1 MNQKYYKIIFS
12 LYIILYSSE
21 LNSGHYINK
30 NSNYVIRNLEETI
43 RNDSYM
49 IIYFKKDCEYKEF
62 YNIYRRNISYI
73 INQENNVKLTSKTA
87 FNINKEFGIE
97 IHFETEVKSLEYF
110 FSKGLDKNME
120 YLISVDFTKFDS
132 SLVTRM
138 NNMFYGCNS
147 LRSINLSNSD
157 ISKIESMELM
167 FYGCSSLLS
176 INLSNL
182 TATKLD
188 EMSEMFRECK
198 SLKSVNFSNFDCPLI
213 FSMSFIFFGCS
224 SLEYIDFTNFH
235 TPQLFDMYNMFYG
248 CTSLKS
254 INLSSFDT
262 SQVSIM
268 NNMFYG
274 CSSLRT
280 IDLSNFDMKTCTSY
294 DDIFSS
300 IDNIKYINLYNFKN
314 DKIISQIFN
323 EAKNIFFVC
332 QKDNIIINPNA
343 YNCCDFNFETE
354 ECNSYQISTY
364 LNKEDSP
371 SNSTNSTIDMNT
383 QGNNTNSPEIIKKS
397 SSSKISIGFI
407 ILIISGIILI
417 LIIIIFII
425 IICCR
430 KKKDYNNKFNDTM
443 ACMNQIKSSK
453 NLNTSEYESKNNDE
467 NIIIIN
473 FISTSSHKLT
483 ILFDPNKKL
492 CELIKEYFKKLGQEE
507 LYNEPSIRFLLNANL
522 ISHNSQDSLNK
533 YIKNDMNTITIFVD
547 DLYEKIKPKQIN

>member
-274 CSSLRT
+274 CSSLRV
-280 IDLSNFDMKTCTSY
+280 IDLSNFDMKECTSY
-294 DDIFSS
+294 DDIFSN
-300 IDNIKYINLYNFKN
+300 IDNIRYINLYNFKN
-314 DKIISQIFN
+314 DKIMSQIFKD
-323 EAKNIFFVC
+323 AKNLFFVC
-332 QKDNIIINPNA
+332 QKYYIIINPHA
-343 YNCCDFNFETE
+343 YNCCDFNYETDK
-354 ECNSYQISTY
+354 CDSY
-364 LNKEDSP
+364 
-371 SNSTNSTIDMNT
+371 
-383 QGNNTNSPEIIKKS
+383 EII
-397 SSSKISIGFI
+397 
-407 ILIISGIILI
+407 
-417 LIIIIFII
+417 
-425 IICCR
+425 
-430 KKKDYNNKFNDTM
+430 
-443 ACMNQIKSSK
+443 
-453 NLNTSEYESKNNDE
+453 DE
-467 NIIIIN
+467 THI
-473 FISTSSHKLT
+473 
-483 ILFDPNKKL
+483 DGYPN
-492 CELIKEYFKKLGQEE
+492 
-507 LYNEPSIRFLLNANL
+507 
-522 ISHNSQDSLNK
+522 
-533 YIKNDMNTITIFVD
+533 
-547 DLYEKIKPKQIN
+547 